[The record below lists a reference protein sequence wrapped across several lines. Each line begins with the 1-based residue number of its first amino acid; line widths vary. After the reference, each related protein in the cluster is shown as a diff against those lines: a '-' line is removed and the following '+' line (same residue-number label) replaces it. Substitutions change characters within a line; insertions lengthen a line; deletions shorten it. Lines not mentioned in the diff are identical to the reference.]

1 MLLSRE
7 ANDQELPQRHQRFY
21 NGEKMK
27 SNNVRK
33 KKTSI
38 GRSKKHTKYG
48 HKGGGA
54 QGSTPSSNYRKRPRG
69 QGK

>member
-1 MLLSRE
+1 
-7 ANDQELPQRHQRFY
+7 
-21 NGEKMK
+21 MK